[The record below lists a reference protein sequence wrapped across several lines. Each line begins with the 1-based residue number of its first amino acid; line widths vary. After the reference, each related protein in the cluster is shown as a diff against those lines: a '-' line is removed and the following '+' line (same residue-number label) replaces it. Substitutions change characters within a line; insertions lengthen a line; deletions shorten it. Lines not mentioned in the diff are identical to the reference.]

1 MEQDKGQASRPS
13 DTARLLFLGREGE
26 QGPQVRAGGRVAVC
40 QPPRRAEPTS
50 PHSCSLPQAA
60 EGSQRGI

>member
-1 MEQDKGQASRPS
+1 MGERGRE
-13 DTARLLFLGREGE
+13 GREGE

-50 PHSCSLPQAA
+50 HVAA
-60 EGSQRGI
+60 ASPRLQRAQSGGI